1 MANELFKQ
9 AKLLESGEISRKLA
23 SEPSGFLR
31 AGFGIIDNLIY
42 VISEFFRIMAQK
54 VHQYLVILTI
64 AKIINVV

>member
-1 MANELFKQ
+1 MANEFFKQ
-9 AKLLESGEISRKLA
+9 TKLLKRSKVSRKFA